1 MRDARKRIAAI
12 VLAFALAFAAV
23 GCDGKTPAQ
32 NGVADAINALP
43 QVSELTVGD
52 AAAVRDARTLYD
64 ALSSDEKAKVSN
76 YDMLTAAEA
85 VMATLMEIA
94 ALTPSFTSGE
104 TALVGVPYVP
114 QITGYAF
121 GEVETQV
128 TYTVHTPNSAGAVS
142 ENGSITAANAGT
154 FTVEAVVTYTGYNIK
169 RNAERTV
176 TVTDPE
182 PPVCTLN
189 GKLSYDATLTTETD
203 FTGATV
209 KIGMFDATVQPNGSW
224 TADVPYG
231 TYNVVATHP
240 KFAAK
245 PIENFTV
252 GADTSAPAIKFELY
266 AVNGRNADVYDWEHK
281 AYNQTS
287 DNPRIDFSGMK
298 VEANEEFVLK
308 AEILQSTNTTNNWKY
323 GLTIH
328 DGNTD
333 AVESAFSFGILLA
346 NDSNGRFMG
355 YRDLYKTP
363 VSQGS
368 QPLTGTFGA
377 GSSPVLPSEIGTGT
391 IYLTYLRKQV
401 EEELKWYMIAEWDS
415 TGDGRIDKR
424 FVREPADN
432 SNGRDFKTR
441 LKGIDNTAI
450 RLGLTVRATDT
461 VTGVTKWNNLYFAT
475 GKTAVD
481 AVDVEDGLNV
491 PDYAIAA
498 IESLPAANALT
509 LEHADAVKS
518 ARALYNA
525 LNSTGKAGVT
535 NIDKLTAA
543 EAVMTKLKAIA
554 ALTPAFTSAAT
565 ATVNVAFAPQITGY
579 EVSDVEATVT
589 YSISTTK
596 ENTANATLS
605 GETVTA
611 TQAGKFTVVAEI
623 TYTGYNIKHSIEQTV
638 TVVNPEAPK
647 CTLTGQLSFDSKLT
661 NSVDYT
667 GATVKIGSFDA
678 TVQSDGSWTAEVPYD
693 TYTVTAT
700 HPHFVTKTVENVVV
714 GAETTAPAITF
725 DMFSAHGSIAHTND
739 GNETEIPSNF
749 SYDMQNKLYQTQGGL
764 IRSGI
769 SRINFNATKVNANE
783 DFVFKVDLLYTG
795 FMGSGTSFSPN
806 NAYHHGLAI
815 YDGSP
820 DIKDSEFSYGLLLS
834 NAVIENSATAYKG
847 HFSGFSAIDTAP
859 TKYDQIG
866 TTPNNVYHG
875 RQGDFF
881 GSSGLKKPGNNSV
894 AMGQDKITLTYVR
907 KNNTWYMIAEI
918 YANGTSTSR
927 YVRQATGDMLT
938 NLNSI
943 NNKTIHLGLVNQV
956 VSLRTG
962 DYDQIIKWGNL
973 YFATGDGVAD
983 SIDLTTS
990 TT

>member
-128 TYTVHTPNSAGAVS
+128 TYTVHTPNSAGAVLES
-142 ENGSITAANAGT
+142 GSITAANAGT

-203 FTGATV
+203 FTGAAV

-252 GADTSAPAIKFELY
+252 SADTSAPAIKFELY

-498 IESLPAANALT
+498 IDGLPAANVLT
-509 LEHADAVKS
+509 IEHASTVES

-535 NIDKLTAA
+535 NYAKLTAA
-543 EAVMTKLKAIA
+543 EAVMTKLKAIE

-714 GAETTAPAITF
+714 GETTSAPEIAF
-725 DMFSAHGSIAHTND
+725 EMFSAHGHTVYPANTD
-739 GNETEIPSNF
+739 GKTVDVNNPQENTNVTV
-749 SYDMQNKLYQTQGGL
+749 DTQNNTYNVGAVTLTRTCAG
-764 IRSGI
+764 
-769 SRINFNATKVNANE
+769 RINFDATTVKAGDE
-783 DFVFKVDLLYTG
+783 FMFRVDLLY
-795 FMGSGTSFSPN
+795 SG
-806 NAYHHGLAI
+806 
-815 YDGSP
+815 
-820 DIKDSEFSYGLLLS
+820 
-834 NAVIENSATAYKG
+834 NSATNWKYGLTVLDTTNDAKKSAFSLGVFLQNSGSGRFVVYKG
-847 HFSGFSAIDTAP
+847 VNIRD
-859 TKYDQIG
+859 KYVDK
-866 TTPNNVYHG
+866 TTEVSCY
-875 RQGDFF
+875 RQGFDF
-881 GSSGLKKPGNNSV
+881 GMTTSSNGATSDCPKLPVNDGEE
-894 AMGQDKITLTYVR
+894 IRLTYLR
-907 KNNTWYMIAEI
+907 KKEGAELKWYMIAEWNFNDQGV
-918 YANGTSTSR
+918 ASKR
-927 YVRQATGDMLT
+927 YVREQGATAAT
-938 NLNSI
+938 EFEKC
-943 NNKTIHLGLVNQV
+943 NNADICLGL
-956 VSLRTG
+956 STG
-962 DYDQIIKWGNL
+962 LADATNGVTRWGNL
-973 YFATGDGVAD
+973 YFATGENVVPSDL
-983 SIDLTTS
+983 DLTIN
-990 TT
+990 

>member
-64 ALSSDEKAKVSN
+64 ALSEDEKAKVSN
-76 YDMLTAAEA
+76 YDRLTAAEA
-85 VMATLMEIA
+85 VMATLTEIA
-94 ALTPSFTSGE
+94 ALTPSFTSGG
-104 TALVGVPYVP
+104 TALVSVPYVP

-121 GEVETQV
+121 GEVETSV
-128 TYTVHTPNSAGAVS
+128 TYTVHTPNSAGAVW
-142 ENGSITAANAGT
+142 ENGSITAVSAGT

-189 GKLSYDATLTTETD
+189 GKLSYDATLTTEAD
-203 FTGATV
+203 FTGAAV
-209 KIGMFDATVQPNGSW
+209 KIGTFEATVNPDGSW

-231 TYNVVATHP
+231 DYNVVATHP

-252 GADTSAPAIKFELY
+252 SADTSAPAIKFELY

-481 AVDVEDGLNV
+481 AVDIEDGLNV

-509 LEHADAVKS
+509 LEHADAVES

-565 ATVNVAFAPQITGY
+565 ATVNVAYTPQITGY
-579 EVSDVEATVT
+579 EVSGVT
-589 YSISTTK
+589 ASVAYSISATE

-605 GETVTA
+605 ESSITA
-611 TQAGKFTVVAEI
+611 TAAGKFTVVAKI
-623 TYTGYNIKHSIEQTV
+623 TYTGYTATRTVEQTV

-667 GATVKIGSFDA
+667 GATVKVGSFDA
-678 TVQSDGSWTAEVPYD
+678 TVQSNGSWTVTVPYD

-714 GAETTAPAITF
+714 NASTTAPEITF
-725 DMFSAHGSIAHTND
+725 DTYRAT
-739 GNETEIPSNF
+739 GNGANAEKSVYGADSNTYI
-749 SYDMQNKLYQTQGGL
+749 SYKNAYTTGN
-764 IRSGI
+764 
-769 SRINFNATKVNANE
+769 SRIDFDAITVGAGE
-783 DFVFKVDLLYTG
+783 EFVFRVEILRGAFPKEYKIGLTIHDGLRLDANKKLV
-795 FMGSGTSFSPN
+795 SENNKFS
-806 NAYHHGLAI
+806 L
-815 YDGSP
+815 
-820 DIKDSEFSYGLLLS
+820 GLLLANDNGARFMGYKNLDYKLDTGCAVNTSCGSQGATFTTDINTLVPTLPAPDNGQSKVRLTFIRKKVS
-834 NAVIENSATAYKG
+834 NE
-847 HFSGFSAIDTAP
+847 
-859 TKYDQIG
+859 
-866 TTPNNVYHG
+866 
-875 RQGDFF
+875 
-881 GSSGLKKPGNNSV
+881 LK
-894 AMGQDKITLTYVR
+894 
-907 KNNTWYMIAEI
+907 WYMIAEWGFDT
-918 YANGTSTSR
+918 NGTASTR
-927 YVRQATGDMLT
+927 YVRQPSSSG
-938 NLNSI
+938 
-943 NNKTIHLGLVNQV
+943 NNMQAALSAVDAEALQLGL
-956 VSLRTG
+956 SLGPSGVADSANPNNLSCSVT
-962 DYDQIIKWGNL
+962 WGNL

-983 SIDLTTS
+983 GIDLTTS